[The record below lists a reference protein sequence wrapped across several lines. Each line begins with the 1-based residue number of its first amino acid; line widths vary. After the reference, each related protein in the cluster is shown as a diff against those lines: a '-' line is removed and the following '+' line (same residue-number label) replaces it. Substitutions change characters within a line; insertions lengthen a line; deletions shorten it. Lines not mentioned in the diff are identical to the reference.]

1 MHDCQ
6 RFREDWI
13 AGTEENAADCEDCR
27 MFCEDANI
35 IMVAAVVG
43 APPLPELSEEQLS
56 RFDTRLR
63 KSLARENAAR
73 TFHAYWK
80 WSGVAAAAAI
90 AVVVGWG
97 TLHTPAPQAAPNFAV
112 VDDHIQ
118 GLDPMVVAYL
128 ERSELFLRDF
138 TKINSSQSED
148 LKDSRVRAKR
158 SLAEIGEQKQLANN
172 FVPVRITLD
181 KYENVLREIKNQESS
196 EELADIQK
204 RILSSGLIAN
214 MKAYQPQLMLVSQH
228 LGN

>member
-1 MHDCQ
+1 
-6 RFREDWI
+6 
-13 AGTEENAADCEDCR
+13 
-27 MFCEDANI
+27 
-35 IMVAAVVG
+35 MVAAVVG
-43 APPLPELSEEQLS
+43 VPPLPELSEAELH

-63 KSLARENAAR
+63 KSLVRENAAR
-73 TFHAYWK
+73 SFHAYWK

-90 AVVVGWG
+90 TAVVGWG
-97 TLHTPAPQAAPNFAV
+97 TIQTAPPPSAPNIAV

-128 ERSELFLRDF
+128 ERSELFLRNF
-138 TKINSSQSED
+138 TKIKSSQSED
-148 LKDSRVRAKR
+148 LMDSRARAKQ
-158 SLAEIGEQKQLANN
+158 SLMEIGEQKQLADN

-181 KYENVLREIKNQESS
+181 RYENVLREIKNQESS